1 MNILGPFSRI
11 TFEDINLN
19 SSDQVKEYLLSKGWQ
34 PTQWNYKKDG
44 KRCVYDEKGD
54 KIPTSPKLTE
64 DSYSSVKG
72 DIPSL
77 VARRNVLKHRR
88 SLIENSKD
96 PENKGWLSYIR
107 DDGRIEARGVPMACN
122 TGRWRHSVV
131 TCVPSGDS
139 VYGHELRSLFKVG
152 DGRVQVGVDAK
163 AIEARCQAHNV
174 MPYTGGEEYAKVLL
188 EGDIHTLNAE
198 SFGCTRNEAKPTF
211 YCSLYGGSAGKIAET
226 LGCSKKRGEELF
238 NQFWE
243 KNTALKELKEV
254 LIAEFKSNGGK
265 KGGYIRGLDGRK
277 LFARSEHSLINLK
290 FQSDGAILFKTA
302 MVFLFSNWIPKKKL
316 DAHLI
321 LSQHDEHQADVA
333 EKDVEE
339 YSALAL
345 RSFEVAG
352 QYYNYRVPIVGD
364 IRVGKNWDTCH

>member
-122 TGRWRHSVV
+122 TGRWRHSV
-131 TCVPSGDS
+131 
-139 VYGHELRSLFKVG
+139 
-152 DGRVQVGVDAK
+152 
-163 AIEARCQAHNV
+163 
-174 MPYTGGEEYAKVLL
+174 
-188 EGDIHTLNAE
+188 
-198 SFGCTRNEAKPTF
+198 
-211 YCSLYGGSAGKIAET
+211 
-226 LGCSKKRGEELF
+226 
-238 NQFWE
+238 
-243 KNTALKELKEV
+243 
-254 LIAEFKSNGGK
+254 
-265 KGGYIRGLDGRK
+265 
-277 LFARSEHSLINLK
+277 IN
-290 FQSDGAILFKTA
+290 
-302 MVFLFSNWIPKKKL
+302 
-316 DAHLI
+316 
-321 LSQHDEHQADVA
+321 
-333 EKDVEE
+333 
-339 YSALAL
+339 
-345 RSFEVAG
+345 
-352 QYYNYRVPIVGD
+352 
-364 IRVGKNWDTCH
+364 